1 MSFYPRLRD
10 LREDNNE
17 TLQDIAKLLNTTYQ
31 YYQKYEKGIRD
42 IPFERIIILANH
54 YNISIDYIAG
64 RTNNK
69 AINK

>member
-17 TLQDIAKLLNTTYQ
+17 TLQDIAKILNTTYQ

-54 YNISIDYIAG
+54 YNVSIDYIAG

>member
-17 TLQDIAKLLNTTYQ
+17 TLQDIAKLLNTTFQ

-54 YNISIDYIAG
+54 YNVSIDYIAG
-64 RTNNK
+64 RTNKKEVNK
-69 AINK
+69 

>member
-54 YNISIDYIAG
+54 YNVSIDYIAG

-69 AINK
+69 NINK